1 MGLILIR
8 LILCKETPSFWFA
21 HILLPRVLFL
31 YHYPINKRWTEK
43 EQSPSTGWVWV
54 SKNEIATKWVR
65 YRRIYWWHSLPP
77 STSMLHPMHA
87 LFTVAPPYPRPQTML
102 KLDDVI
108 CFLLPPWLHFH
119 RRRIPKQ
126 TFSKVEN
133 SLLSVIYA
141 VYSKFLSSWID
152 FSSGYLKKSKENKAK
167 NEKEVISVHVQR

>member
-1 MGLILIR
+1 M
-8 LILCKETPSFWFA
+8 WA
-21 HILLPRVLFL
+21 LFL
-31 YHYPINKRWTEK
+31 LDLFYVKKPLHFGLHISFFLEYSFSIIIQLTNGGQKK
-43 EQSPSTGWVWV
+43 SSPSTGWVWV

-108 CFLLPPWLHFH
+108 CFLLPPWLQFH

-133 SLLSVIYA
+133 SLLSVIYT
-141 VYSKFLSSWID
+141 VYSKFLSSWIE